1 MLDSNFRVSRM
12 KEAGGSSDLAVL
24 LLDVVLGHGV
34 AADPAGD
41 LADAIA
47 NVARSAVVVASVVG
61 TAGDPQ
67 GHAAQVERLEAAGAW
82 VLPSNAQAARAA
94 AMIAERT
101 AWAAAQSEK
110 SEASRHA
117 VRSETPLA
125 LDRRDRIAG
134 FLAKDVSVV
143 NIGLEAFALDLAS
156 RNVPIVHVGWK
167 PPAGG
172 NLHLAKLLAQLAD

>member
-1 MLDSNFRVSRM
+1 
-12 KEAGGSSDLAVL
+12 VL

-34 AADPAGD
+34 ATDPAGD

-61 TAGDPQ
+61 TGDDPQ
-67 GHAAQVERLEAAGAW
+67 SLAAQVERLEAAGAW
-82 VLPSNAQAARAA
+82 VLPSNAQAARMAA
-94 AMIAERT
+94 TIAEGT
-101 AWAAAQSEK
+101 EWASPQSEK
-110 SEASRHA
+110 AETSRRAA
-117 VRSETPLA
+117 VGDSPLM
-125 LDRRDRIAG
+125 LDRAARMG
-134 FLAKDVSVV
+134 SFLATTVSVV

-156 RNVPIVHVGWK
+156 RNVPVVHVAWK

>member
-1 MLDSNFRVSRM
+1 MLDSTFRVSRM
-12 KEAGGSSDLAVL
+12 RKAGRSSDVAVL

-34 AADPAGD
+34 AMDPAGD

-61 TAGDPQ
+61 TGGDPQ
-67 GHAAQVERLEAAGAW
+67 SFEAQVERLEAAGAW
-82 VLPSNAQAARAA
+82 VLPSNAQAARMA

-101 AWAAAQSEK
+101 GWAAPQPEK
-110 SEASRHA
+110 REAPRHA
-117 VRSETPLA
+117 AGSESPLA
-125 LDRRDRIAG
+125 LDRRDRIAA

-156 RNVPIVHVGWK
+156 RSVPVVHVAWK

>member
-1 MLDSNFRVSRM
+1 
-12 KEAGGSSDLAVL
+12 
-24 LLDVVLGHGV
+24 
-34 AADPAGD
+34 
-41 LADAIA
+41 
-47 NVARSAVVVASVVG
+47 VVG

-94 AMIAERT
+94 AMIVKGT
-101 AWAAAQSEK
+101 AWAATQSETR
-110 SEASRHA
+110 EASRHA
-117 VRSETPLA
+117 AASEPLLA

-134 FLAKDVSVV
+134 FLARDISVV
-143 NIGLEAFALDLAS
+143 NIGLEAFALDLAN
-156 RNVPIVHVGWK
+156 RNVPVVHVAWK